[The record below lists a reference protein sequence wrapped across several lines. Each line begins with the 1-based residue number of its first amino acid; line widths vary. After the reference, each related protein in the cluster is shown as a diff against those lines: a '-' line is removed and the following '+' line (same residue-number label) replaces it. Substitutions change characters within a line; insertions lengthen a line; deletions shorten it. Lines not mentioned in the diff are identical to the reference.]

1 MGDIFDEPKELVRN
15 EILELKESGY
25 DIEEAEKLFSQ
36 YLWLEKHFG
45 FEDARYFFYTIF
57 PKLHKKEN
65 FRYIEPSDLVNIM
78 KESDFEK
85 NPEKFL
91 SEELLFEK
99 VYGGWLGR
107 ATGCTLGK
115 PTEGFTRGKIFKYL
129 SSTGQYPLSDY
140 VDSTSIKE
148 IERLDPL
155 RLRATKGKIDG
166 TPRDDDMDYP
176 IVNLICLEKKGKEFT
191 SADIGNTWLENL
203 PYYLVYT
210 AERVVYKNLINGYIP
225 PESAEYMNPY
235 REWIGA
241 QIRADMFGWIS
252 PGNPSQAAKLA
263 FKDASLS
270 HTKNGIYGEMFVAA
284 MIATAFVNNDPIEI
298 VKTGMKYIPTKSRLY
313 EAVKYTMEIALSND
327 NWEKVWDIVMEK
339 YGGYHWIHTIN
350 NAAIVVLSLICG
362 KGDFEKSIAI
372 AVQSGLDTDCN
383 SATVGSIVG
392 VIKGAKNLPAK
403 FIDPLHDRLDSYIPE
418 FAHSKISE
426 LVKRTLYLIESREE
440 REGGDK

>member
-1 MGDIFDEPKELVRN
+1 VGDIFDEPRELVRN

-25 DIEEAEKLFSQ
+25 DVEEAEKLFSQ
-36 YLWLEKHFG
+36 YLWLERHFH

-57 PKLHKKEN
+57 PRLRKKEN
-65 FRYIEPSDLVNIM
+65 FRYIEPSELENIM

-85 NPEKFL
+85 N
-91 SEELLFEK
+91 SENIFSEDCLLDK
-99 VYGGWLGR
+99 IYGGWLGR
-107 ATGCTLGK
+107 AAGCTLGK

-129 SSTGQYPLSDY
+129 FSTDQYPLLDY
-140 VDSTSIKE
+140 IDSTNIKE
-148 IERLDPL
+148 IKQLDPL

-166 TPRDDDMDYP
+166 TPRDDDMDFS

-191 SADIGNTWLENL
+191 SADVGNTWLENL

-210 AERVVYKNLINGYIP
+210 AERVVYKNLVNGFAP
-225 PESAEYMNPY
+225 PESAKHINPY

-252 PGNPSQAAKLA
+252 PGNPYQAAKLA

-284 MIATAFVNNDPIEI
+284 MIATAFVNDNPIEI

-339 YGGYHWIHTIN
+339 YGGYHTVHTIN

-362 KGDFEKSIAI
+362 KGNFEKSIAI

-392 VIKGAKNLPAK
+392 VIKGAKVLPSK
-403 FIDPLHDRLDSYIPE
+403 FIEPLHDRLDSYIPE
-418 FAHSKISE
+418 FANFKISE
-426 LVKRTLYLIESREE
+426 LAKRTLYLIESREE
-440 REGGDK
+440 RKGGNN